1 MSESSNPRRA
11 SLKNLNVQDK
21 KRVANLIKELAKTG
35 EERELA
41 LERLQEERVSF
52 EEQLSAVQEEQATLK
67 QERETLTQ
75 RLEKSENLLKKY
87 ESQLKDVKTEKEE
100 QDKLLKK
107 KFQVQ
112 PQSTQ
117 TSPLVQA
124 LGTDGTSNLKKGGIK
139 ARGGINAQNTQAY
152 AGENE
157 SKENTG
163 RMQWNK
169 PQLPVYSNTLFD
181 VKVSDAEH
189 EQSSETQ
196 SIREEHQRSRVTDSS
211 VLHELYLREYS
222 MQLRLQEQQI
232 EIQRQQVQLQ
242 QQLQLLQQQQQQQP
256 SQQQQQQGQEQPGLF
271 QQRQEEDNQQRQ
283 REIIQQ
289 HEDGS
294 QRQHFNPKQ
303 RSQEE
308 KERPHRKKL
317 YPSKQENT
325 FKEHSPKQTNFL
337 QKRTPDRRD
346 QQIEEVERLGSIPRE
361 HTVRSSRQRHDY
373 DHHGH
378 EMENS
383 VHEHE
388 TARQQDIPHTPPG
401 SPSPNHYH
409 KTRSSPEYH
418 KIKHNTDSTRYHY
431 ERHHVPKR
439 KSPGNTHR
447 INEATHVDINN
458 NEYFQP
464 RSPSQGQLK
473 NRYDTNGD
481 SMQERYLQE
490 YLSDSNESY
499 SETDSDA
506 VHHHTSE
513 RACHCGYYH
522 NHTRQQYDQPVLK
535 RSHTK
540 DTPHCDLKS
549 TDNPDNK
556 GGAQHQAPYANI
568 TVHQRLLHDVNRSQV
583 RERQLPVRHHDH
595 HIHKGEYRR
604 LRDIHEKQSSQDDR
618 GVPHYATHRHTR
630 EPPFEAAFYQPSK
643 ELISK
648 HEPTGHPI
656 HTQRQ
661 SGFSTSSLSAPKG
674 VLTNNPPDRQEYFR
688 PQINQDK
695 SKDLLDDYIYNHRN
709 AEHYDAKL
717 DVGYGPRDKGNQQL
731 TKRKIS
737 RKGHDRKQRAGGT
750 VQSRYLPRTSTVGEQ
765 EGKCITLGTS
775 IALSKSFRYN
785 KYFSFSFQCRRESWI
800 FAVQT

>member
-75 RLEKSENLLKKY
+75 RLEKSEKLLKKY

-117 TSPLVQA
+117 TSPLVQP
-124 LGTDGTSNLKKGGIK
+124 LGTDGSSNLKKGSIK
-139 ARGGINAQNTQAY
+139 TRGGTNAQNRQAY
-152 AGENE
+152 AGESE
-157 SKENTG
+157 SKENTS
-163 RMQWNK
+163 RMRWSK

-196 SIREEHQRSRVTDSS
+196 SIREEHQRVTDSS
-211 VLHELYLREYS
+211 GLHELYLREYS

-242 QQLQLLQQQQQQQP
+242 QQLQLLQQQHQQQP
-256 SQQQQQQGQEQPGLF
+256 GQQQQQQGQEQPGLS
-271 QQRQEEDNQQRQ
+271 QQRQEDNQQRQ

-294 QRQHFNPKQ
+294 QRQHFNAKQ
-303 RSQEE
+303 RSQEQ
-308 KERPHRKKL
+308 KERPHEKKL
-317 YPSKQENT
+317 YPNKQEKT

-346 QQIEEVERLGSIPRE
+346 QQIEEVERQAGSVPHE

-373 DHHGH
+373 DHHGR

-388 TARQQDIPHTPPG
+388 TARQQNIPHIPPG
-401 SPSPNHYH
+401 SPSRNHYH

-418 KIKHNTDSTRYHY
+418 KIKHNTDSTHYHY
-431 ERHHVPKR
+431 ERHPVPKR
-439 KSPGNTHR
+439 KTPGNTHR
-447 INEATHVDINN
+447 INEATHVDLNN

-464 RSPSQGQLK
+464 RSPSLEQLK
-473 NRYDTNGD
+473 NRYDTNGN
-481 SMQERYLQE
+481 SMQERYFQE

-535 RSHTK
+535 QSHGK
-540 DTPHCDLKS
+540 GTPQCDLKS
-549 TDNPDNK
+549 ADNPDHEAA
-556 GGAQHQAPYANI
+556 AQHQAPYANT
-568 TVHQRLLHDVNRSQV
+568 TVHQKLQHDVNRSQV
-583 RERQLPVRHHDH
+583 RERQPPVRHHDH
-595 HIHKGEYRR
+595 HIHKGEYRH
-604 LRDIHEKQSSQDDR
+604 LQDIHEKYSSQDHH

-630 EPPFEAAFYQPSK
+630 EPLFEAAFYQPSK

-648 HEPTGHPI
+648 HEPSGHPI
-656 HTQRQ
+656 YTQRQ
-661 SGFSTSSLSAPKG
+661 SGFATSSLSLPKG
-674 VLTNNPPDRQEYFR
+674 MLTNNPPDRQKYFR

-695 SKDLLDDYIYNHRN
+695 SKDLLDDYIYNHGN

-737 RKGHDRKQRAGGT
+737 RKGHDRKQRVGGT
-750 VQSRYLPRTSTVGEQ
+750 VQGRYLPMTCTVGEQ

-775 IALSKSFRYN
+775 IALSKSFKYN